1 VTPLFLS
8 TILAVLCV
16 ALLAFIG
23 CIPYVTEFRSLVRR
37 AVAAFLFIEIIAITA
52 FLPATMPRQENFD
65 PGLLPFPY
73 VFLTHVPLFIF
84 LLIWWRLRGDVSLSE
99 FLSLS
104 SANLGDKV
112 RQGLWYGAGC
122 WVFAIAATMTLGNFA
137 EGVGAYATPPAP
149 PQVVVWMAN
158 LSLLQK
164 LAIVV
169 VTMTVEEAFFR
180 AFLQTRV
187 GLVPSSVLFA
197 LGHFSY
203 DLPLLVIGVFAVSL
217 VIGRCFERTGDLLPC
232 MIAHAVFNGV
242 QLLFILPAVVDT
254 WGTTPL

>member
-1 VTPLFLS
+1 
-8 TILAVLCV
+8 
-16 ALLAFIG
+16 
-23 CIPYVTEFRSLVRR
+23 VTEFRGLLRR
-37 AVAAFLFIEIIAITA
+37 GLAAFLFIEIIAITA
-52 FLPATMPRQENFD
+52 FLPAAMPRQENFD

-73 VFLTHVPLFIF
+73 VFLTHVPLTIF
-84 LLIWWRLRGDVSLSE
+84 LVIWWRLRGNITLGK

-104 SANLGDKV
+104 SDNLGEKL

-122 WVFAIAATMTLGNFA
+122 WVFALAATMTMGNFA
-137 EGVGAYATPPAP
+137 EGVGAYATPPSP
-149 PQVVVWMAN
+149 PPVVVWMAN

-164 LAIVV
+164 IAIVV

-180 AFLQTRV
+180 GFLQPRV
-187 GLVPSSVLFA
+187 GLVPTSILFA

-203 DLPLLVIGVFAVSL
+203 DLPLLIVGVFAVSL
-217 VIGRCFERTGDLLPC
+217 VIGRCFERSGDLLPC

-242 QLLFILPAVVDT
+242 QLLFVLPAVVDS